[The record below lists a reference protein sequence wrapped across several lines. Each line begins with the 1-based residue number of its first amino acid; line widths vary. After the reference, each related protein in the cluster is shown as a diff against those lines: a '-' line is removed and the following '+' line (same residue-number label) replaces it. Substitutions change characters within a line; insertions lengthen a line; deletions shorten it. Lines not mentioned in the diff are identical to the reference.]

1 MICSM
6 FTLPKLR
13 ANDPKMDGWKIT
25 FRLGMSIFK
34 GFVVSFREGKGIFFF
49 ATGREM
55 IFD

>member
-34 GFVVSFREGKGIFFF
+34 GFVVSFREGIVFFVVPL
-49 ATGREM
+49 
-55 IFD
+55 DVK

>member
-34 GFVVSFREGKGIFFF
+34 GFVVSFREGKGIYFF